1 MGPLPVTDSTVMTLS
16 PFRWTLKMDV
26 KLCLL
31 TQGEERQALYQE
43 LSMEPCGSV
52 EGTLEMSG

>member
-1 MGPLPVTDSTVMTLS
+1 MTDSTVMTLS